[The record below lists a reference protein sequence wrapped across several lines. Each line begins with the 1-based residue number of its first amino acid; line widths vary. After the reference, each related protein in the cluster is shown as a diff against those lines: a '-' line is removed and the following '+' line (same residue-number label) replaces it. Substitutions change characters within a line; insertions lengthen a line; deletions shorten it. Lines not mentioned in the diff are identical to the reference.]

1 MFPIGERKQAMQR
14 IEEIFAEVEKSN
26 NMHECFEIIREY
38 HNLASKH
45 DLYDWAMAEWQQ
57 VAGSSRI

>member
-1 MFPIGERKQAMQR
+1 MQR